1 MMLGLTRSLS
11 RGALVALLA
20 FVGAGFSQT
29 HPRPRFAVVPISLN
43 NVSNQPEN
51 PADGP
56 ALVLLEQ
63 EIGGRL
69 GTCGYELV
77 PPDSITRPAPDAPR
91 GYLFD
96 HPDVAVSAVRSADW
110 VLVGRLNR
118 VSPWV
123 AELEVRVVSVPL
135 RRPVSTRIVELKG
148 LGMDPQL
155 TSRLANRGAAWLVD
169 QVLQA
174 IARFDGD
181 GGPARPCPA

>member
-1 MMLGLTRSLS
+1 MRSLKRPCS
-11 RGALVALLA
+11 RGLLVVLLALL
-20 FVGAGFSQT
+20 GAGFSLIP
-29 HPRPRFAVVPISLN
+29 PRPRFAVLPIALN
-43 NVSNQPEN
+43 NVSNQPES
-51 PADGP
+51 PADAP
-56 ALVLLEQ
+56 ALALLEQ

-69 GTCGYELV
+69 GTCGYALV
-77 PPDSITRPAPDAPR
+77 PPDSITPPAPDAPR

-96 HPDVAVSAVRSADW
+96 HPDLAVSAVRGADW

-148 LGMDPQL
+148 LGMDSQL